1 MKEYFYSEK
10 IISGIHFIVVTDGEA
25 VKQILINSALPSSFH
40 NFIKTNPSD
49 QKLLNAFIQLEEY
62 FLESRKMFSVPLDPE
77 GTEFQKRVWNE
88 VMKIPYGKTLTYE
101 QLAERI
107 GNIKTI
113 RAVGKA
119 NASNPIPI
127 IIPCH
132 RVIGK
137 NGSLVG
143 YSAGTEIKRKLL
155 ILEKSF
161 AASLFG

>member
-1 MKEYFYSEK
+1 LKEYFYSEK

-25 VKQILINSALPSSFH
+25 VKQILINSALPSSLH

-49 QKLLNAFIQLEEY
+49 QNLLNAFIHLEEY

>member
-1 MKEYFYSEK
+1 
-10 IISGIHFIVVTDGEA
+10 
-25 VKQILINSALPSSFH
+25 
-40 NFIKTNPSD
+40 
-49 QKLLNAFIQLEEY
+49 
-62 FLESRKMFSVPLDPE
+62 MFSVPLDPE